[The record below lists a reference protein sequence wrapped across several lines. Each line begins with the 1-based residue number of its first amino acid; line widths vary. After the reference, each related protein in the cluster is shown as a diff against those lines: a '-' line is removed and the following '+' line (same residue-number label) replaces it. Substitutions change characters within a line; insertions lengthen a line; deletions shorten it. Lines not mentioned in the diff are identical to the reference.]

1 MHPNQEYKPT
11 TVKVSQSLELVDLLD
26 LFHGKILALR
36 VQNYYPQQES
46 EQISQKLIQ
55 QKNLERYERAPD
67 VGVKRTAITFFE
79 TNGNLEKL
87 QDYYNQARVSINS
100 LREAL
105 FPIVSPLD
113 KLKLHLQEMWLAG
126 AHIENVHHRTMLAGI
141 GRVFEDNFELPP
153 HQDILARDIQDAPIP
168 PVCCFED
175 LTTQLSINI
184 YLRIPEVGGELEI
197 WNFKPSNIEQQ
208 EIRDREFVYEGII
221 DRETLPAATVAIK
234 PQAGEL
240 ILFDSGN
247 IHAVQPCQNGPRVS
261 MSMFIGYRD
270 KNKPLTYWS

>member
-1 MHPNQEYKPT
+1 MDSNQEHKPT
-11 TVKVSQSLELVDLLD
+11 LVKISQSLELPDLLD
-26 LFHGKILALR
+26 LLHGKILALR
-36 VQNYYPQQES
+36 IPNYYPQKES

-55 QKNLERYERAPD
+55 QKSLERYERAPD
-67 VGVKRTAITFFE
+67 IGVQRTAITFFE
-79 TNGNLEKL
+79 TNGSLEKL
-87 QDYYNQARVSINS
+87 QDYYDRAGVSIAS
-100 LREAL
+100 LRQAL
-105 FPIVSPLD
+105 FPIISPLD

-175 LTTQLSINI
+175 LITQLSINI

-197 WNFKPSNIEQQ
+197 WNFKPSNTEQ
-208 EIRDREFVYEGII
+208 EKIRDAEFQYEGII
-221 DRETLPAATVAIK
+221 DRNTLPAATTSIK

-247 IHAVQPCQNGPRVS
+247 IHAVQPCKNGPRVS
-261 MSMFIGYRD
+261 MSMFIGYRGKD
-270 KNKPLTYWS
+270 KPLTYWS